1 MGKTA
6 SVEMTDPRS
15 ERQLAILRAAA
26 RVFAERG
33 YHASTI
39 ADIARE
45 AGVATGTVYLY
56 VKRKE
61 ELLIML
67 FTRFFGRHLEGTVP
81 HVLEEPTGAGRLRR
95 LIELHVGFFDKDPR
109 LAKVFQLHLRE
120 VNPTIRAGIRPT
132 TRAYFDLIE
141 EVVRAGVASGDFDP
155 ELDVRLARTL
165 LFGAL
170 DSMVTSWVLSDQ
182 SYSLSSRI
190 GPIYTMLARALGA
203 TRA

>member
-1 MGKTA
+1 MTA
-6 SVEMTDPRS
+6 ERRS
-15 ERQLAILRAAA
+15 ERELTLLRAAG
-26 RVFAERG
+26 RVFSERG
-33 YHASTI
+33 YHKSTI

-67 FTRFFGRHLEGTVP
+67 FTRFLGSHLERTMP
-81 HVLEEPTGAGRLRR
+81 HVLEETTGTERLRH
-95 LIELHVGFFDKDPR
+95 LIELHLGFFDKDPK

-141 EVVRAGVASGDFDP
+141 RVVREGVHSGDFDAQ
-155 ELDVRLARTL
+155 LDVRLARTL
-165 LFGAL
+165 LFGTL

-182 SYSLSSRI
+182 SYSLSSRVV
-190 GPIYTMLARALGA
+190 PIYTMLARALGA
-203 TRA
+203 RGRDD